1 MTTMAKS
8 RRGRT
13 GRSKSAVD
21 GQGRAHARSTHCPA
35 CAAPV
40 QDDARYCQGC
50 GRSLQG
56 SGWLSPQTLA
66 VLAAAGIAIVTLGFL
81 FASVIEVDDRAS
93 STRTAAALPSATSS
107 GQPPDLSTMTPRE
120 AADRLFNRVMTAH
133 EQGDSEQVEQFAPMA
148 LSAYEMIEN
157 PDTDAL
163 FHMGLI
169 QAAAGQL
176 DEAASSAERLKA
188 VVPNHLL
195 ATLLEHRLA
204 EQAGDQ
210 AAAQRAVMRFED
222 NYDEEIAVDRPEYLH
237 HRSLIEGFRADG

>member
-1 MTTMAKS
+1 
-8 RRGRT
+8 
-13 GRSKSAVD
+13 
-21 GQGRAHARSTHCPA
+21 
-35 CAAPV
+35 
-40 QDDARYCQGC
+40 
-50 GRSLQG
+50 
-56 SGWLSPQTLA
+56 
-66 VLAAAGIAIVTLGFL
+66 
-81 FASVIEVDDRAS
+81 
-93 STRTAAALPSATSS
+93 
-107 GQPPDLSTMTPRE
+107 MTPRE

-195 ATLLEHRLA
+195 AILLEHRLA

-210 AAAQRAVMRFED
+210 AAAQRAAMRFEE
-222 NYDEEIAVDRPEYLH
+222 NYDEEITVDRPEYLH